1 MTAAAVVYSSI
12 LSHTVVPPEMPI
24 LFNFA
29 VAVSI
34 IFTLIFEFLNTKREI
49 FAFNVVASKRPKH
62 IVAKLPCEAEDG
74 GDILKFETASFID
87 G

>member
-1 MTAAAVVYSSI
+1 
-12 LSHTVVPPEMPI
+12 MPI

-87 G
+87 GYFTRTKEPTGASKSYATA